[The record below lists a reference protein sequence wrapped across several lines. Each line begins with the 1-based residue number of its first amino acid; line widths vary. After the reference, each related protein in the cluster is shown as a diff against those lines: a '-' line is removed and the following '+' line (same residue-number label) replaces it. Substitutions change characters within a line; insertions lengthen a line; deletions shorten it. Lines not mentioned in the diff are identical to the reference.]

1 MVVLVTCKNEKDPIK
16 NEDTR
21 VLTRLYVDSSI
32 GVTLASMTSQNGGQD
47 GRHDLSISLGL
58 TSDDPVTRSVSPRK
72 VS

>member
-1 MVVLVTCKNEKDPIK
+1 MRKPDFCICENKVA
-16 NEDTR
+16 
-21 VLTRLYVDSSI
+21 SSI
-32 GVTLASMTSQNGGQD
+32 GAGIASMTSQAKMAAPRWPPWFQD